1 MAVEVLPEE
10 AAKIG
15 VARGGGNGGNRTC
28 NRRHVRKPPEPPG
41 RRAYIERI
49 DSPPES
55 LMSFIVSGLP
65 LETFQ
70 PLFGLDDDALA
81 ARGALRVTAEDG
93 RYPCRVT
100 LEDAPVGQS
109 LLLVNYQHQDAA
121 TPYRSNYAIYV
132 SEAARRTR
140 RLAGELPPVLRGRP
154 IAIRAFDDAGML
166 IGAEL
171 ALNDDVEAVI
181 ARRFSDPEA
190 AYLHAHNA
198 AHGCF
203 AARIDRA

>member
-1 MAVEVLPEE
+1 
-10 AAKIG
+10 
-15 VARGGGNGGNRTC
+15 
-28 NRRHVRKPPEPPG
+28 
-41 RRAYIERI
+41 
-49 DSPPES
+49 
-55 LMSFIVSGLP
+55 MSFIVSGLP

-70 PLFGLDDDALA
+70 PLFGLGDDALA
-81 ARGALRVTAEDG
+81 EHGALRVTAEDG

-100 LEDAPVGQS
+100 LEDAPLGQS

-132 SEAARRTR
+132 NEAARETR
-140 RLAGELPPVLRGRP
+140 RCEGELPPVLRGRP
-154 IAIRAFDDAGML
+154 IAIRAFDAAGML

-171 ALNDDVEAVI
+171 ALNDDVEAAI
-181 ARRFSDPEA
+181 GRQFANPDA

>member
-1 MAVEVLPEE
+1 
-10 AAKIG
+10 
-15 VARGGGNGGNRTC
+15 
-28 NRRHVRKPPEPPG
+28 
-41 RRAYIERI
+41 
-49 DSPPES
+49 
-55 LMSFIVSGLP
+55 MSFIVSGLP
-65 LETFQ
+65 IETFA
-70 PLFGLDDDALA
+70 PLFGLGEAALA
-81 ARGALRVTAEDG
+81 EQNARRVTAEDG
-93 RYPCRVT
+93 RYPCRVM

-132 SEAARRTR
+132 SEAARETR
-140 RLAGELPPVLRGRP
+140 RLRAGELPPVLRGRP
-154 IAIRAFDDAGML
+154 IAVRAFDGAGML

-171 ALNDDVEAVI
+171 ALSDDVDAAI
-181 ARRFSDPEA
+181 GRRFADPDA